1 VGAAAA
7 GGAGISALIGLLIG
21 ATSLAIL
28 GPSLTV
34 LAVLVVGAELILT
47 RLAPVGR

>member
-1 VGAAAA
+1 
-7 GGAGISALIGLLIG
+7 LIGLLIG
-21 ATSLAIL
+21 AAGLAVL

-34 LAVLVVGAELILT
+34 LAVLVVGTEPILT